1 MYTLI
6 VVCTPLLKR
15 FLPNIRNELKKNKE
29 ISTKRLIF
37 STQYFYLVYC
47 KLAVECKRKEIL
59 LEYLRKC
66 GKMHFKK
73 TNFDK
78 IALNWFF
85 KTFFLHVFKV
95 CEKEVFHFR
104 KHKDVKNCL
113 FAKTYAPLFLEIILN
128 RIWWLKKTVAA
139 GYFFYFCIH
148 VWMRSKSHQH
158 MRCIFRQKIGNCLN
172 ISNRCSFTLRERI
185 ENIRMLSTVC
195 GTNFGSFTEINRRES
210 ILQLGLKEFFEKSQ
224 NYYRSQNVPH

>member
-1 MYTLI
+1 MAKNTTCFLEI
-6 VVCTPLLKR
+6 GGKIQKKFCSLKKDFFSKCSNVHFDCSLDTPAKK
-15 FLPNIRNELKKNKE
+15 FLPYIHNELKKNKE
-29 ISTKRLIF
+29 NSTKRLIF
-37 STQYFYLVYC
+37 FTQIFCLVYC

-104 KHKDVKNCL
+104 KLKDVKNCL
-113 FAKTYAPLFLEIILN
+113 FAKTYAPLFQEIILN
-128 RIWWLKKTVAA
+128 RIWLLKKTVAA
-139 GYFFYFCIH
+139 G
-148 VWMRSKSHQH
+148 
-158 MRCIFRQKIGNCLN
+158 
-172 ISNRCSFTLRERI
+172 
-185 ENIRMLSTVC
+185 
-195 GTNFGSFTEINRRES
+195 
-210 ILQLGLKEFFEKSQ
+210 
-224 NYYRSQNVPH
+224 